1 MIIVVIIK
9 IIIKIKIKQFFF
21 LIIIKKITTLFSE
34 DNSGKSYFKEAFNTK
49 HDIQLNTNKSY
60 TCIKKTLISGC
71 KNNVNQ

>member
-9 IIIKIKIKQFFF
+9 IIIKQKSF

-34 DNSGKSYFKEAFNTK
+34 GNSGESYFKEAFNTK

-71 KNNVNQ
+71 KNNVNQW